1 MLGLKLSVFL
11 MYSVLYPVL
20 SSSLQ
25 SLEVCDDQDRP
36 RGILLVFDN
45 DETKSL
51 SSYLGEEFKKATGCD
66 Q

>member
-36 RGILLVFDN
+36 SRLLLVFNN
-45 DETKSL
+45 DETKSQT
-51 SSYLGEEFKKATGCD
+51 SYLGEEFKKATGCD